1 MLLVIIGAVS
11 ICRPAFS
18 GDMQDYGR
26 IWKAWGRKG
35 QTAYLWGFIDG
46 GGCAMQAVMDEI
58 ISSDKPGNKI
68 PSTFYDNI
76 RDKTAT
82 LYDEAKLIDVI
93 SKLYEEP
100 ANSYIWFQDM
110 VYIARDS
117 LSGKDVTASIL
128 KARKAA
134 VTNYELNEKM
144 KGK

>member
-1 MLLVIIGAVS
+1 
-11 ICRPAFS
+11 
-18 GDMQDYGR
+18 
-26 IWKAWGRKG
+26 
-35 QTAYLWGFIDG
+35 
-46 GGCAMQAVMDEI
+46 MQAVMDEI

-76 RDKTAT
+76 RVKTAT